1 MMHIEKESNF
11 VSVVVYCRN
20 NEHFIQDLLEILY
33 RVFESRFEKFEFI
46 IANDASTDRSIEII
60 KNVASSKENNTISII
75 NMSYFQ
81 GVEKSMN
88 AGVDH
93 AIGDYIFE
101 FDRVEVDYRDEL
113 VFEVY
118 KHALTGYDIVSARNN
133 KRKVTSKMF
142 YWLLNHYS
150 KNQYQIGSDTFRLL
164 SRRAINR
171 IHSLSSTIPYR
182 KALYANSGLKNDVFN
197 YSPTLSVKS
206 TYSLKYQRQETA
218 LSTLVIFTD
227 VAYKFALGLSI
238 LMMFSTVAV
247 AIYTLVFF
255 ILESSIEG
263 FTTIMLFLTGA
274 FFGIFAILTI
284 VIKYLSILVD
294 LIFLKQKYLI
304 QSVEKL
310 KGV

>member
-1 MMHIEKESNF
+1 MMYIEKESNF

-20 NEHFIQDLLEILY
+20 NDHFIQDFLEILY
-33 RVFESRFEKFEFI
+33 RVFESRFKKFEFI

-113 VFEVY
+113 VFDVY

-133 KRKVTSKMF
+133 KRKFTSKMF
-142 YWLLNHYS
+142 YWLLNQYS

-182 KALYANSGLKNDVFN
+182 KALYANSGLKNDVYN

-206 TYSLKYQRQETA
+206 THSLKYQRQETA

-274 FFGIFAILTI
+274 FFGVFAILTI

>member
-20 NEHFIQDLLEILY
+20 NDHFIQDFLEILY
-33 RVFESRFEKFEFI
+33 RVFESRFKKFEFI

-133 KRKVTSKMF
+133 KRKFTSKMF
-142 YWLLNHYS
+142 YWLLNQYS

-182 KALYANSGLKNDVFN
+182 KALYANSGLKNDVYN

-206 TYSLKYQRQETA
+206 THSLKYQRQETA